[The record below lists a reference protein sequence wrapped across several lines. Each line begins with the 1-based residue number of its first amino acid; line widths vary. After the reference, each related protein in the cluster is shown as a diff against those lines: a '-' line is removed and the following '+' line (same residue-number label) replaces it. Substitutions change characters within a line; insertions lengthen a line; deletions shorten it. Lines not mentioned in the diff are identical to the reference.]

1 MDAIKKTVEDLEKF
15 KWPIGNL
22 ALLQVQEICNI
33 CMYIYFLCDLCVR
46 LVVFTIMQYIY
57 WEKVEPI
64 GVDTFD
70 PLSREYPL
78 MVNWPETEGKKRD
91 DYDNMHGRGTGNVS
105 Q

>member
-1 MDAIKKTVEDLEKF
+1 
-15 KWPIGNL
+15 
-22 ALLQVQEICNI
+22 
-33 CMYIYFLCDLCVR
+33 
-46 LVVFTIMQYIY
+46 MQYIY

-78 MVNWPETEGKKRD
+78 MLNWPETEGKKRD

-105 Q
+105 QYV

>member
-1 MDAIKKTVEDLEKF
+1 
-15 KWPIGNL
+15 
-22 ALLQVQEICNI
+22 
-33 CMYIYFLCDLCVR
+33 
-46 LVVFTIMQYIY
+46 MQYIY

-78 MVNWPETEGKKRD
+78 MLNWPETEGKKQD

>member
-1 MDAIKKTVEDLEKF
+1 
-15 KWPIGNL
+15 
-22 ALLQVQEICNI
+22 
-33 CMYIYFLCDLCVR
+33 
-46 LVVFTIMQYIY
+46 MQYIY

-70 PLSREYPL
+70 PLSRDYPL
-78 MVNWPETEGKKRD
+78 MLNWPEMKGKKRD